1 MISNGFYIRSPHNFN
16 MSMLTMSYP
25 WILLE
30 SSFFDNISN
39 LVPEKL
45 YQMNCLDRRKFTNF
59 LQEVCFI
66 LQNMN

>member
-1 MISNGFYIRSPHNFN
+1 MNFVG
-16 MSMLTMSYP
+16 
-25 WILLE
+25 IQ
-30 SSFFDNISN
+30 FFDNISN